1 LACSSLLL
9 QWHRH
14 LPSLAAWLRAGPAEA
29 LNLIASAV
37 SFASAMP
44 LPFLIDGQQL
54 LFWNDYIIMDR
65 MSAWVIL
72 CTSIVYFLASIYAVG
87 YMRLLNEDKRLCW
100 FYALFAGFGLTT
112 LITPRGEGIGVERA
126 ENDVAHPPGDDTPR
140 H

>member
-1 LACSSLLL
+1 MMVGVLILTLAVA
-9 QWHRH
+9 
-14 LPSLAAWLRAGPAEA
+14 PALAVIGCVASRRLRVAEA

-72 CTSIVYFLASIYAVG
+72 LHIDRLFPRLDLCGRVHAAS
-87 YMRLLNEDKRLCW
+87 E
-100 FYALFAGFGLTT
+100 
-112 LITPRGEGIGVERA
+112 RG
-126 ENDVAHPPGDDTPR
+126 
-140 H
+140 

>member
-1 LACSSLLL
+1 MMVGALILTLAVA
-9 QWHRH
+9 
-14 LPSLAAWLRAGPAEA
+14 PALAVIGCLASRRARVAEA

-87 YMRLLNEDKRLCW
+87 YMRLLL
-100 FYALFAGFGLTT
+100 
-112 LITPRGEGIGVERA
+112 PSRA
-126 ENDVAHPPGDDTPR
+126 V
-140 H
+140 